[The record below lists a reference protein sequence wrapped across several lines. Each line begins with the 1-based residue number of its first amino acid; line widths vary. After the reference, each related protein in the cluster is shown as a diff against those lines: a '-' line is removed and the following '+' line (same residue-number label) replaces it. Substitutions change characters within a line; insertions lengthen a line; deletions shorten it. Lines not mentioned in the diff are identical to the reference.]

1 MIGISSPSYRDN
13 AEDQPNLR
21 VYATRRQEE
30 EDGKSLA
37 VCVTNVTRLLLE
49 CFVVI
54 FTNIN
59 INVFWSLTKRFV

>member
-1 MIGISSPSYRDN
+1 MIGISSPSYHDT

-21 VYATRRQEE
+21 VYATERQEE
-30 EDGKSLA
+30 GDGKSLA
-37 VCVTNVTRLLLE
+37 VCVTNVTRLLLA